1 MEIKDLYDIFLQSA
15 GVCTDT
21 RTLKK
26 NQLFFALKGENFD
39 GNRFALQALEK
50 GASYAVAGEDL
61 QADDP
66 RLIKVPDTLET
77 LKALAAYHRRQLCIP
92 VIGLTGTN
100 GKTTTKE
107 LIKTALGAA
116 YRVSATEGNLNN
128 EIGVPLTVLK
138 IGPRAQLAIVEMG
151 ASHPEDLKPLLAVA
165 QPNLGLITNV
175 GKAHLLGFGSYE
187 GVKHAKGLLYDYL
200 KEHDG
205 VVFANAED
213 PVLQEMLSQRGL
225 EAITYSRE
233 GVTVKADPF
242 VELDFED
249 AVLKTH
255 LVGAYNAAN
264 ILAALKLAWYFDV
277 PREDALQA
285 IASYIPSNNRS
296 QLVKTEK
303 NISTDLPKETGD
315 LIADTKAY
323 LDRLFAAMEL
333 EATVD
338 VKMEEEEDVLSIDV
352 EGPDMGVLIG
362 KRGQTLDALQY
373 LISLYVNKKSK
384 DKYIRVKLDTENYRA
399 RRKETLENLAKNIAF
414 KVKRSRRSFTLE
426 PMNPYERRII
436 HSTLQNDRFVATRS
450 EGEEPYRKVVVY
462 LKKKDNYSNNRYE
475 NEGANA

>member
-1 MEIKDLYDIFLQSA
+1 MEIKALYDIFLQSA

-66 RLIKVPDTLET
+66 RLIKVPDTLEA
-77 LKALAAYHRRQLCIP
+77 LKALAAYHRRQLRIP

-138 IGPRAQLAIVEMG
+138 IGPRAQIAIVEMG

-175 GKAHLLGFGSYE
+175 GKAHLEGFGSYE

-205 VVFANAED
+205 VVLANADD
-213 PVLQEMLSQRGL
+213 PVLQEMLAQRGL
-225 EAITYSRE
+225 EAIGYSKE
-233 GVTVKADPF
+233 GVKVKADPF
-242 VELDFED
+242 LKMEWED
-249 AVLKTH
+249 ATLQTQ

-264 ILAALKLAWYFDV
+264 VLAALKLAWYFDV

-285 IASYIPSNNRS
+285 IASYVPSNNRS
-296 QLVKTEK
+296 QLVKTQK
-303 NISTDLPKETGD
+303 NTLIVDAYNANPSSMAVALDNLALMKGRKVALLGD
-315 LIADTKAY
+315 MRELGADAAAEHDRIVARLEGMEAY
-323 LDRLFAAMEL
+323 LVGEEFTRAAAGKPYKTFA
-333 EATVD
+333 
-338 VKMEEEEDVLSIDV
+338 KSED
-352 EGPDMGVLIG
+352 
-362 KRGQTLDALQY
+362 
-373 LISLYVNKKSK
+373 
-384 DKYIRVKLDTENYRA
+384 
-399 RRKETLENLAKNIAF
+399 LAKY
-414 KVKRSRRSFTLE
+414 LE
-426 PMNPYERRII
+426 EHPLEGCTILLKGS
-436 HSTLQNDRFVATRS
+436 HSIQMQKLIPS
-450 EGEEPYRKVVVY
+450 
-462 LKKKDNYSNNRYE
+462 L
-475 NEGANA
+475 

>member
-1 MEIKDLYDIFLQSA
+1 MEIKELYDIFLQSA

-77 LKALAAYHRRQLCIP
+77 LKALAAWHRRQLRIP

-107 LIKTALGAA
+107 LIRTALGAA

-138 IGPRAQLAIVEMG
+138 IGPRAQIAIVEMG

-165 QPNLGLITNV
+165 QPSLGLITNV
-175 GKAHLLGFGSYE
+175 GKAHLLGFGSFE

-205 VVFANAED
+205 VVFANADD
-213 PVLQEMLSQRGL
+213 PVLQEMLAQRGL
-225 EAITYSRE
+225 EAIGYTKE
-233 GVTVKADPF
+233 GVSITADPF
-242 VELDFED
+242 VSLDFGD
-249 AVLKTH
+249 DVLQTR
-255 LVGAYNAAN
+255 LVGAYNAYN
-264 ILAALKLAWYFDV
+264 VLAALKLAWYFDV

-303 NISTDLPKETGD
+303 NTLIVDAYNANPSSMAVALDNLALMKGRKVAMLGD
-315 LIADTKAY
+315 MRELGADAAAEHSRIVERLEGVEAYLVGEEFTKAAAGKPY
-323 LDRLFAAMEL
+323 KTFA
-333 EATVD
+333 TS
-338 VKMEEEEDVLSIDV
+338 EE
-352 EGPDMGVLIG
+352 
-362 KRGQTLDALQY
+362 
-373 LISLYVNKKSK
+373 
-384 DKYIRVKLDTENYRA
+384 
-399 RRKETLENLAKNIAF
+399 LAKYLVDYPLEGCTILLKGSHSIQMEKVIA
-414 KVKRSRRSFTLE
+414 SL
-426 PMNPYERRII
+426 
-436 HSTLQNDRFVATRS
+436 
-450 EGEEPYRKVVVY
+450 
-462 LKKKDNYSNNRYE
+462 
-475 NEGANA
+475 

>member
-1 MEIKDLYDIFLQSA
+1 MEIKELYDIFLQSA

-39 GNRFALQALEK
+39 GNLFALQALEK

-77 LKALAAYHRRQLCIP
+77 LKALAAWHRRQLRIP

-107 LIKTALGAA
+107 LIRTALGAA

-138 IGPRAQLAIVEMG
+138 IGPRAQIAIVEMG

-165 QPNLGLITNV
+165 QPSLGLITNV
-175 GKAHLLGFGSYE
+175 GKAHLLGFGSFE

-205 VVFANAED
+205 VVFANADD
-213 PVLQEMLSQRGL
+213 PVLQEMLAQRGL
-225 EAITYSRE
+225 EAIGYTKE
-233 GVTVKADPF
+233 GVSITADPF
-242 VELDFED
+242 VSLDFGD
-249 AVLKTH
+249 DVLQTR
-255 LVGAYNAAN
+255 LVGAYNAYN
-264 ILAALKLAWYFDV
+264 VLAALKLAWYFDV

-285 IASYIPSNNRS
+285 LASYIPSNNRS

-303 NISTDLPKETGD
+303 NTLIVDAYNANPSSMAVALDNLALMKGRKVAMLGD
-315 LIADTKAY
+315 MRELGADAAAEHSRIVERLEGVEAYLVGEEFTKAAAGKPY
-323 LDRLFAAMEL
+323 KTFA
-333 EATVD
+333 TS
-338 VKMEEEEDVLSIDV
+338 EE
-352 EGPDMGVLIG
+352 
-362 KRGQTLDALQY
+362 
-373 LISLYVNKKSK
+373 
-384 DKYIRVKLDTENYRA
+384 
-399 RRKETLENLAKNIAF
+399 LAKYLVDYPLEGCTILLKGSHSIQMEKVIA
-414 KVKRSRRSFTLE
+414 SL
-426 PMNPYERRII
+426 
-436 HSTLQNDRFVATRS
+436 
-450 EGEEPYRKVVVY
+450 
-462 LKKKDNYSNNRYE
+462 
-475 NEGANA
+475 

>member
-1 MEIKDLYDIFLQSA
+1 MEIKDLYNIFLQSA

-39 GNRFALQALEK
+39 GNRFALQALEQ

-61 QADDP
+61 QAEDT

-77 LKALAAYHRRQLCIP
+77 LKALASYHRRQLRIP

-138 IGPRAQLAIVEMG
+138 IGPRAQIAIVEMG

-175 GKAHLLGFGSYE
+175 GKAHLEGFGSYE

-205 VVFANAED
+205 VVFANADD
-213 PVLQEMLSQRGL
+213 PVLQEMLAQRGL
-225 EAITYSRE
+225 EAIGYTKE
-233 GVTVKADPF
+233 GIKVTADPF
-242 VELDFED
+242 LEMEWED
-249 AVLKTH
+249 ASLQTQ

-264 ILAALKLAWYFDV
+264 VLAALKLAWYFDV

-285 IASYIPSNNRS
+285 IASYVPSNNRS

-303 NISTDLPKETGD
+303 NTLIVDAYNANPSSMGVALDNLAQMKGRKVAMLGD
-315 LIADTKAY
+315 MRELGADAAAEHDRIVARLEGMEAY
-323 LDRLFAAMEL
+323 LVGEEFTRAAAGKPYKTFA
-333 EATVD
+333 
-338 VKMEEEEDVLSIDV
+338 KSED
-352 EGPDMGVLIG
+352 
-362 KRGQTLDALQY
+362 
-373 LISLYVNKKSK
+373 
-384 DKYIRVKLDTENYRA
+384 
-399 RRKETLENLAKNIAF
+399 LAKYL
-414 KVKRSRRSFTLE
+414 TEHPLE
-426 PMNPYERRII
+426 GCTILLKGSHSISMEKII
-436 HSTLQNDRFVATRS
+436 PSL
-450 EGEEPYRKVVVY
+450 
-462 LKKKDNYSNNRYE
+462 
-475 NEGANA
+475 